1 MKWSDLLSFS
11 TVNDVQEASKY
22 WIEGNR
28 YYNEVTK
35 MIASGSVRKMMH
47 KSVLYPADSRT
58 RSQSSYALELTSCS
72 RKICENIFIAG
83 DPLDSD
89 DFPGNE
95 TGYFIGDVI
104 TMAVL
109 LRSCGRSPYGYPG
122 ENAIREWFKENISSF
137 LPEGYGGKKED
148 LEWMTRDLTYFSGNG
163 LAVRRAVR
171 YMEKGIN
178 VTYPLIKIISDSDQI
193 KEYGTFFSER
203 EFIAKAENI
212 TGTKGM
218 IHPLSYILSA
228 ARGIT
233 VLVSS
238 LDDAA
243 LADGI
248 MCRQILS
255 LARNSSFCDEKTD
268 TEEYQNLA
276 YTVKILS
283 DGYRKLRSDPFANDD
298 HGVISD
304 WLSSIRT
311 MLGAAAAECFR
322 NNYQKIMKGEF
333 EGTLTENSSMRAV
346 VKMLKTLYDVFVWR
360 SQSMTAV
367 QMRTKVLTD
376 KLMELFVRP
385 AAESR
390 GKSDDE
396 FLSMGQIRLIAPE
409 YKKVYLEISKGR
421 PETERVYLRIL
432 MASDYICDL
441 TEDQAEDIIK
451 KFGR

>member
-1 MKWSDLLSFS
+1 MKWADLLSFS
-11 TVNDVQEASKY
+11 TVVKEQDASKY

-35 MIASGSVRKMMH
+35 MIASESFRKMMH

-83 DPLDSD
+83 DPLDSED
-89 DFPGNE
+89 YPSNE

-104 TMAVL
+104 TLAVL

-122 ENAIREWFKENISSF
+122 ENAVRDWFRDNIDLIIPKE
-137 LPEGYGGKKED
+137 YYGKKED
-148 LEWMTRDLTYFSGNG
+148 LEWMKRDLTYFSGSG

-171 YMEKGIN
+171 YGEKGIN
-178 VTYPLIKIISDSDQI
+178 VTYPLIKIISDFDGV

-203 EFIAKAENI
+203 EFIARAEKI
-212 TGTKGM
+212 TGTTGK
-218 IHPLSYILSA
+218 IHPLSYIFSA

-233 VLVSS
+233 VLTSS

-255 LARNSSFCDEKTD
+255 LVRNNSCCDEKTS

-276 YTVKILS
+276 CTVKMLS
-283 DGYRKLRSDPFANDD
+283 DGYVKLRSDPFANDD
-298 HGVISD
+298 YSVISD
-304 WLSSIRT
+304 WLSNIRSA
-311 MLGAAAAECFR
+311 LAASAAECFR
-322 NNYQKIMKGEF
+322 NNYSSIMNGTF
-333 EGTLTENSSMRAV
+333 EGTLTENSSMREV
-346 VKMLKTLYDVFVWR
+346 MKMLKLLYDVLVWR
-360 SQSMTAV
+360 SPLMTAV

-396 FLSMGQIRLIAPE
+396 FLSLGQIRLIAPE
-409 YKKVYLEISKGR
+409 YKKVYLEISEGR
-421 PETERVYLRIL
+421 PETEKIYLRIL
-432 MASDYICDL
+432 MSSDYICDL
-441 TEDQAEDIIK
+441 TEDQAEDIIR